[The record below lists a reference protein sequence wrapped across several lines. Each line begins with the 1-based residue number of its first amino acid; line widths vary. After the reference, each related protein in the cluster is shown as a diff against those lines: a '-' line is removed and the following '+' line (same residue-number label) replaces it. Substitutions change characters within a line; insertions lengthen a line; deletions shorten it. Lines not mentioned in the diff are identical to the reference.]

1 MNDTHKWLKQLAK
14 QIQDEKNK
22 GAAPKGES
30 LTVKE
35 LLSRFGYSRRGHSI
49 VAQIRN
55 EMDRVGLRT
64 VPDFEYAFIDSEI
77 TIQSDSEAEFSDAG
91 REPDDST
98 HRIGTLEAANRK
110 PVRVNPEQSINV
122 ATTLMHLNGFSQLPV
137 MKTDHKVDGI
147 ISWKSIGIQASLG
160 KDCKKVSHCMEPA
173 QETSINT
180 PLLDVI
186 GTITE
191 HGYVLVRGASNEI
204 SGIVTE
210 SDLSRQFMTLA
221 GPFLLI
227 GEIEGHLRQLIHNK
241 FTVDEL
247 QEANNE
253 LKDRRAIV
261 GSADLTLGGY
271 CRLLENKG
279 NWEKL
284 NVEVDRHEFVSQ
296 IDEVRKLRND
306 VMHFDPEGLSEDDTR
321 MLRNV
326 ARFLEQLV
334 RTSLPGGR
342 NPE

>member
-1 MNDTHKWLKQLAK
+1 
-14 QIQDEKNK
+14 
-22 GAAPKGES
+22 
-30 LTVKE
+30 
-35 LLSRFGYSRRGHSI
+35 
-49 VAQIRN
+49 
-55 EMDRVGLRT
+55 MDRLGLRT

-77 TIQSDSEAEFSDAG
+77 AIQSDSEAMSSDAG
-91 REPDDST
+91 RQPDDST
-98 HRIGTLEAANRK
+98 HRIGSLEAANRK
-110 PVRVNPEQSINV
+110 PVRVNPEQSIKV
-122 ATTLMHLNGFSQLPV
+122 ATTLMHLNNFSQLPV
-137 MKTDHKVDGI
+137 MKTDHSVEGV

-160 KDCKKVSHCMEPA
+160 QECKKVSHCMEPA
-173 QETSINT
+173 QENSINT

-191 HGYVLVRGASNEI
+191 HGYVLVRDACNQI
-204 SGIVTE
+204 SGIVTA
-210 SDLSRQFMTLA
+210 SDLSKQFMALA

-247 QEANNE
+247 QEANTG
-253 LKDRRAIV
+253 LKNSREIV

-271 CRLLENKG
+271 CRLLENEG

-284 NVEVDRHEFVSQ
+284 NVEVDRHQFVSQ
-296 IDEVRKLRND
+296 IDDVRKLRND

-334 RTSLPGGR
+334 RTGLPVGR
-342 NPE
+342 NP